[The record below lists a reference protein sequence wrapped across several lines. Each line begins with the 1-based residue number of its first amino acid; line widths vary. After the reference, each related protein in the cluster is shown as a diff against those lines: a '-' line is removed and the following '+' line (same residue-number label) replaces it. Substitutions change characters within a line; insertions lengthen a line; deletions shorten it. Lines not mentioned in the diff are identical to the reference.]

1 LPSINAIFWD
11 VGGVLLSNAW
21 DHHER
26 EEAFTKFGL
35 DSAEFEQHH
44 QPLVSSFETG
54 GITLTEYLKQAVFY
68 RERPFTPEAFKEFM
82 YSCSKPKEDVLAIAH
97 SVAAS
102 GKFRMGTINNE
113 SRELNAFRIEKFGLR
128 NIFDLFV
135 SSCFVRLRKPDPEI
149 YALALDLVQCIA
161 QECCFIDDRPANLEP
176 AQRLG
181 MQVIQLQ
188 SAEQLR
194 NDLENLGIALV
205 EKEQT
210 PHGLKLVRNDKNKN
224 KS

>member
-1 LPSINAIFWD
+1 LPSINTIFWD

-35 DSAEFEQHH
+35 DSTEFEQHH
-44 QPLVSSFETG
+44 QPLVSPFETG
-54 GITLTEYLKQAVFY
+54 EITLNEYLKQAVFY
-68 RERPFTPEAFKEFM
+68 RERPFTPEAFKQFM
-82 YSCSKPKEDVLAIAH
+82 YSCSKPKEDILAIAH

-135 SSCFVRLRKPDPEI
+135 SSCFVRLRKPDPRI
-149 YALALDLVQCIA
+149 YALAIDLVQCSP
-161 QECCFIDDRPANLEP
+161 QQCCFIDDRAENLEP
-176 AQRLG
+176 AKNLG
-181 MQVIQLQ
+181 MQVIQMQ
-188 SAEQLR
+188 SAEHLRDDLR
-194 NDLENLGIALV
+194 NFGVAV
-205 EKEQT
+205 
-210 PHGLKLVRNDKNKN
+210 
-224 KS
+224 